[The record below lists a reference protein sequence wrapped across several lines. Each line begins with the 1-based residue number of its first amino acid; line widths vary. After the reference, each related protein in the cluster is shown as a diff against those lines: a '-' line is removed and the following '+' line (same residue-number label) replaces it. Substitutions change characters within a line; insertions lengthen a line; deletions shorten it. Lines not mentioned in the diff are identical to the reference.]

1 MVKVLYIVL
10 GTYDK
15 IAYSNTNQNLQLTN
29 RISVKIN
36 KQKQKL
42 KSALT

>member
-1 MVKVLYIVL
+1 MYIVL

-15 IAYSNTNQNLQLTN
+15 IAYSNTNQKVQLTN
-29 RISVKIN
+29 RSTVKIN